1 MIVVVGSLAL
11 DSVKTPLGKAEA
23 VLGGSGA
30 YFALAARLFAPVS
43 LVAVVGRDFPPAHLE
58 LLAKRGVDVDPVE
71 RAAGESFRWGGEYS
85 DDLNERTTLFT
96 HLNVFQHFQPKLDE
110 SLRTQPYLFLA
121 NIDPKLQ
128 SDVLD
133 QMRNPALV
141 ACDTMN
147 YWIASQ
153 RPALVATL
161 RRVQVCILNDGEAKE
176 LSGESNLWR
185 AADAIMA
192 MGPKIVVV
200 KKGEHGAILASPGE
214 RFTSPAYPLEM
225 VYDPTGAGDTFAGGF
240 IGYLAAESAAIAAGR
255 GAGSAVS
262 LPSGATLRRA
272 VVYGTVAASFS
283 VERFSVD
290 GLLGITRADLDRRA
304 RELLAIARWDHPDDE
319 PARAPGT
326 GAGARG

>member
-11 DSVKTPLGKAEA
+11 DSVKTPLGTAEA

-58 LLAKRGVDVDPVE
+58 LLARKGVDVAPVE
-71 RAAGESFRWGGEYS
+71 RAQGESFRWGGEYS
-85 DDLNERTTLFT
+85 EDLNQRTTLFT
-96 HLNVFQHFQPKLDE
+96 HLNVFETFAPKLDE
-110 SLRTQPYLFLA
+110 SLRAAPYLFLA
-121 NIDPKLQ
+121 NIDPGLQ

-133 QMRNPALV
+133 QMRKPALV

-147 YWIASQ
+147 YWIASK
-153 RPALVATL
+153 RPALVETL
-161 RRVQVCILNDGEAKE
+161 RRVQVCILNDGEARE

-185 AADAIMA
+185 AADAILA
-192 MGPKIVVV
+192 LGPKIVVV

-240 IGYLAAESAAIAAGR
+240 IGYLAAEGAALAP
-255 GAGSAVS
+255 GSQRATT
-262 LPSGATLRRA
+262 LPSAATLRRA

-304 RELLAIARWDHPDDE
+304 RELLAIARWDHPDEE
-319 PARAPGT
+319 PVRTPGT
-326 GAGARG
+326 GAGARR

>member
-11 DSVKTPLGKAEA
+11 DSVTTPHGKAEA

-58 LLAKRGVDVDPVE
+58 LLAHHGVDVTPVE
-71 RAAGESFRWGGEYS
+71 RAAGESFRWGGVYS
-85 DDLNERTTLFT
+85 EDMNERTTLFT
-96 HLNVFQHFQPKLDE
+96 HLNVFETFKPQLAE
-110 SLRTQPYLFLA
+110 SLREAPYLFLA
-121 NIDPKLQ
+121 NIDPGLQ

-133 QMRNPALV
+133 QMRKPALV

-147 YWIASQ
+147 YWIGSK
-153 RPALVATL
+153 RPALIETL
-161 RRVQVCILNDGEAKE
+161 RRVQMCILNDGEARE
-176 LSGESNLWR
+176 LAAESNLWR
-185 AADAIMA
+185 AADRILAL
-192 MGPKIVVV
+192 GPKIVVI
-200 KKGEHGAILASPGE
+200 KKGEHGAILASQGE

-240 IGYLAAESAAIAAGR
+240 IGYLAAEGAAITAGR
-255 GAGSAVS
+255 GAGSQTT
-262 LPSGATLRRA
+262 LPSTATLRRA

-304 RELLAIARWDHPDDE
+304 RELLAIARWEHPEED
-319 PARAPGT
+319 PVRAKGTSARAHG
-326 GAGARG
+326 

>member
-1 MIVVVGSLAL
+1 VIVVVGSLAL
-11 DSVKTPLGKAEA
+11 DSVKTPLGTAEA

-58 LLAKRGVDVDPVE
+58 LLARKGVDVAPVE
-71 RAAGESFRWGGEYS
+71 RAQGESFRWGGEYS
-85 DDLNERTTLFT
+85 EDLNQRTTLFT
-96 HLNVFQHFQPKLDE
+96 HLNVFETFAPKLDE
-110 SLRTQPYLFLA
+110 SLRAAPYLFLA
-121 NIDPKLQ
+121 NIDPGLQ

-133 QMRNPALV
+133 QMRKPALV

-147 YWIASQ
+147 YWIASK
-153 RPALVATL
+153 RPALVETL
-161 RRVQVCILNDGEAKE
+161 RRVQVCILNDGEARE

-185 AADAIMA
+185 AADAILA
-192 MGPKIVVV
+192 LGPKIVVV

-240 IGYLAAESAAIAAGR
+240 IGYLAAEGAALAP
-255 GAGSAVS
+255 GSQRATT
-262 LPSGATLRRA
+262 LPSAATLRRA

-304 RELLAIARWDHPDDE
+304 RELLAIARWDHPDEE
-319 PARAPGT
+319 PVRTPGT
-326 GAGARG
+326 GAGARR

>member
-1 MIVVVGSLAL
+1 VIVVVGSLAL
-11 DSVKTPLGKAEA
+11 DSVKTPLGTAEA

-58 LLAKRGVDVDPVE
+58 LLAKQGVDVAPVE
-71 RAAGESFRWGGEYS
+71 RAPGESFRWGGEYS
-85 DDLNERTTLFT
+85 EDLNQRTTLFT
-96 HLNVFQHFQPKLDE
+96 HLNVFETFAPKLDE
-110 SLRTQPYLFLA
+110 SLRAAPYLFLA
-121 NIDPKLQ
+121 NIDPGLQ

-133 QMRNPALV
+133 QMRKPALV

-147 YWIASQ
+147 YWIASK
-153 RPALVATL
+153 RPALVETL
-161 RRVQVCILNDGEAKE
+161 RRVQVCILNDGEARE

-185 AADAIMA
+185 AADAILA
-192 MGPKIVVV
+192 LGPKIVVV

-240 IGYLAAESAAIAAGR
+240 IGYLAAEGAALAAGSQ
-255 GAGSAVS
+255 SATT
-262 LPSGATLRRA
+262 LPSAATLRRA

-304 RELLAIARWDHPDDE
+304 RELLAIARWDHPEED
-319 PARAPGT
+319 PVRAPRT